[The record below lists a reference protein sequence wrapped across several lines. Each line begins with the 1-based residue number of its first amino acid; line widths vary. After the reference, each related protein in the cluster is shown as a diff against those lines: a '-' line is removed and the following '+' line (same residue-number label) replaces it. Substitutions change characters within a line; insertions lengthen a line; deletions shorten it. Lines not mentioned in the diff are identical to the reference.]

1 MRAIVL
7 LKMAQ
12 LLKFLITFLKS
23 TAEWRL
29 VRMHTLVLLQVVRSL
44 EALRTHLAL
53 ERLLLAGVRAVVH
66 LHLAFRLEA
75 LLEGRERT
83 K

>member
-12 LLKFLITFLKS
+12 LLKFLITFFKS

-29 VRMHTLVLLQVVRSL
+29 VRVHPLVLLKIVRPL
-44 EALRTHLAL
+44 EALGADLAL
-53 ERLLLAGVRAVVH
+53 ERLLFASVCAVVD
-66 LHLAFRLEA
+66 LHFALRLEA
-75 LLEGRERT
+75 LR
-83 K
+83 